1 MKVGIAGLG
10 LIGGSLAKAYEKSG
24 AAVYGYDGNRVV
36 QDYAKLQGTLTGDL
50 DRETIGDCDLLLV
63 ALYPQVSIDYLKEMA
78 PYISKDTLVMDC
90 CGVKRE
96 VCRVGFAL
104 AEKHGFTFV
113 GGHPMAG
120 KEKGGF
126 DNADAAL
133 FEGACYI
140 LTPTPS
146 TPAAVVDGMK
156 ELAEVATLAVVTNGF
171 QKVQTR
177 RLAESGVLNF
187 MEDVFVSE
195 KMDSEKPNRRI
206 FDAALRALGVENRE
220 HVLVVGDGLSS
231 DIQGGVNAGLDTCWY
246 NPSHAENPGKVVP
259 TYEIADLKE
268 LYPLVMEQEEL
279 ANVGLKN
286 RRHQC

>member
-1 MKVGIAGLG
+1 M
-10 LIGGSLAKAYEKSG
+10 AKYYCVLFDADNTLLNFD
-24 AAVYGYDGNRVV
+24 AA
-36 QDYAKLQGTLTGDL
+36 
-50 DRETIGDCDLLLV
+50 E
-63 ALYPQVSIDYLKEMA
+63 
-78 PYISKDTLVMDC
+78 SK
-90 CGVKRE
+90 
-96 VCRVGFAL
+96 AL
-104 AEKHGFTFV
+104 AETLVNYGIEPDAETV
-113 GGHPMAG
+113 QTYRTI
-120 KEKGGF
+120 
-126 DNADAAL
+126 NAIDAAGD
-133 FEGACYI
+133 GAEMNRFY
-140 LTPTPS
+140 LEQLS
-146 TPAAVVDGMK
+146 THPDLMGPEVLDVLR
-156 ELAEVATLAVVTNGF
+156 ELSEVATLAVVTNGF
-171 QKVQTR
+171 QKVQIR

>member
-120 KEKGGF
+120 TQYSGF
-126 DNADAAL
+126 ANSKADL
-133 FEGACYI
+133 FQGAPMVVI
-140 LTPTPS
+140 PRERDD
-146 TPAAVVDGMK
+146 TPAAGPGEKAAHPRRLQPYDSDHGGAPRRDDRVYLQMCHVLSNAYVKSPRAQMHKGYSAGSYRDLTRVAWLNETMWTDLFLENRDYLLEELDRMIGYLG
-156 ELAEVATLAVVTNGF
+156 EYRDALEQGNGDRLCTLLAEGRICKE
-171 QKVQTR
+171 KVD
-177 RLAESGVLNF
+177 AE
-187 MEDVFVSE
+187 
-195 KMDSEKPNRRI
+195 
-206 FDAALRALGVENRE
+206 
-220 HVLVVGDGLSS
+220 
-231 DIQGGVNAGLDTCWY
+231 
-246 NPSHAENPGKVVP
+246 
-259 TYEIADLKE
+259 
-268 LYPLVMEQEEL
+268 
-279 ANVGLKN
+279 
-286 RRHQC
+286 